1 MSPQVRDVLG
11 ISAGLIR
18 MSVGLEDEADLIE
31 DLASALSKV

>member
-1 MSPQVRDVLG
+1 MSPAEREVLG

-31 DLASALSKV
+31 DLTSALKQV